1 MPLGLDKVDVK
12 RNVLIFDLGGD
23 LFYLSAL
30 DVQDGTIDNRSTED
44 TSFSKESLDSQ
55 TVSYFMAKIMCK
67 HKDI

>member
-12 RNVLIFDLGGD
+12 RNVLIFDLGGG

-30 DVQDGTIDNRSTED
+30 AVQDGTIDNRSTED
-44 TSFSKESLDSQ
+44 TSFSKEYLDSQ
-55 TVSYFMAKIMCK
+55 TVSYFMAKITCK